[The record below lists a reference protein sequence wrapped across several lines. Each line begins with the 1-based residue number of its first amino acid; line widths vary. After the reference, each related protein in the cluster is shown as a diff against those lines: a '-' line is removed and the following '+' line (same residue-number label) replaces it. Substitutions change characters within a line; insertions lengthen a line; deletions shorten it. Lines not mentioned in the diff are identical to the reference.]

1 MVKEQLT
8 DILRKSLSALADEGF
23 LSTYANS
30 DSSIEP
36 QIEVPKDSNH
46 GDFASNIALVLASA
60 EKKNPRQVAERIVA
74 SVGES
79 ADFIE
84 KMEVA
89 GPGFINFSL
98 KDAFWHNRLARAIA
112 EGATFGDVDVGRG
125 VRVQVEFVSANPTG
139 PLHVGHARGAAV
151 GDALA
156 AILSAAG
163 YDVQREYYINDAGV
177 QMETLGKSVYA
188 RYREHFGVDFVY
200 LDTYYQGE
208 YIGEIARKI
217 ASEQGGKF
225 LQVPDEEAIPF
236 FTDFASGDI
245 LAGIK
250 QDLSDFG
257 IEYDVWFSEKSLY
270 EPGPDGTTQ
279 VDVYI
284 EEFTRRKLV
293 FEKEGALWFNT
304 TDYGDDKDRVVIK
317 SDGEKTYLASD
328 IAYHQNKY
336 DRGFDRVINIWGAD
350 HHGYVV
356 RMQAAVRALG
366 RSEGDLVLILV
377 QLVSLVR
384 GGKPISMSTR
394 AGRYVTLR
402 ELLDEVGSDAVR
414 YFMLM
419 RSYDAQFDFD
429 LDLAT
434 TRSQENP
441 VFYVQYSHARISS
454 IFRQAAEQDIATDGW
469 SEADLA
475 RLVLPEEIALIK
487 KVLDFPDLVT
497 EAACDLAPHKVTFFL
512 FDLASLFHSY
522 YNHHRVITEDLPLTR
537 ARLALVGMI
546 RTVVAR
552 GLGLLGISAPEKM

>member
-1 MVKEQLT
+1 
-8 DILRKSLSALADEGF
+8 LSALADEGF
-23 LSTYANS
+23 LSTYRDS
-30 DSSIEP
+30 GSSIEP

-60 EKKNPRQVAERIVA
+60 EKKSPRQVAERIVEGIGQ
-74 SVGES
+74 ST
-79 ADFIE
+79 DFIE

-98 KDAFWHNRLARAIA
+98 KDSFWQGRLARAVA
-112 EGATFGDVDVGRG
+112 EGEAFGDSDMGSG

-156 AILSAAG
+156 SLLEAAG
-163 YDVQREYYINDAGV
+163 HDVQREYYINDAGV

-188 RYREHFGVDFVY
+188 RYREHYGKDFVY

-217 ASEQGGKF
+217 AEDEGERF
-225 LQVPDEEAIPF
+225 LETPEEETIPF
-236 FTDFASGDI
+236 FTDFASRDI
-245 LAGIK
+245 LSGIEK
-250 QDLSDFG
+250 DLSDFG

-270 EPGPDGTTQ
+270 EPDADGRSR
-279 VDVYI
+279 VDTYI
-284 EEFTRRKLV
+284 EDFTRRQLV

-356 RMQAAVRALG
+356 RMLAAVRALG

-377 QLVSLVR
+377 QLVSLIR

-402 ELLDEVGSDAVR
+402 ELLDEVGPDAMR

-419 RSYDAQFDFD
+419 RSYDAQLDFD

-441 VFYVQYSHARISS
+441 VFYVQYAHARISS
-454 IFRQAAEQDIATDGW
+454 IQNQATEQDIAID
-469 SEADLA
+469 ECPEPDLA
-475 RLVLPEEIALIK
+475 RLVLPEEITIIK
-487 KVLDFPDLVT
+487 KILDFPGLVE
-497 EAACDLAPHKVTFFL
+497 EAARDLAPHKVTFYL

-537 ARLALVGMI
+537 ARLALIGMI
-546 RTVVAR
+546 KTVVAR

>member
-23 LSTYANS
+23 LPTYTYS
-30 DSSIEP
+30 DSTIEP
-36 QIEVPKDSNH
+36 QIEVPKDSTH

-74 SVGES
+74 SVNEA

-98 KDAFWHNRLARAIA
+98 KDSFWHRRLANAIA
-112 EGATFGDVDVGRG
+112 EGETFGDSDMGRG

-151 GDALA
+151 GDSLA
-156 AILSAAG
+156 AVLEAAG
-163 YDVQREYYINDAGV
+163 FDVQREYYINDAGV

-188 RYREHFGVDFVY
+188 RYREHFGKDFVY

-208 YIGEIARKI
+208 YIGEIAQKI
-217 ASEQGGKF
+217 ASEQGERF
-225 LQVPDEEAIPF
+225 LQMPEEEAIPF
-236 FTDFASGDI
+236 FTNFASQNI
-245 LAGIK
+245 LSGIK

-270 EPGPDGTTQ
+270 ECEADGTSQ
-279 VDVYI
+279 VDAYI
-284 EEFTRRKLV
+284 EEFTRRGLV

-304 TDYGDDKDRVVIK
+304 IDYGDDKDRVVIK

-356 RMQAAVRALG
+356 RMQAAIRALG
-366 RSEGDLVLILV
+366 RNEGDLVMILV

-394 AGRYVTLR
+394 AGQFVTLR
-402 ELLDEVGSDAVR
+402 QLLDEVGSDAVR

-419 RSYDAQFDFD
+419 RSYDAHFDFD

-441 VFYVQYSHARISS
+441 VFYVQYSHARICS
-454 IFRQAAEQDIATDGW
+454 ILRQANEQDISTDEC
-469 SEADLA
+469 SDDDLA

-487 KVLDFPDLVT
+487 KILYFPDLVE
-497 EAACDLAPHKVTFFL
+497 EAARDLAPHKITFFL

-522 YNHHRVITEDLPLTR
+522 YNHHRVITENLPLTR
-537 ARLALVGMI
+537 GRLALGGMI
-546 RTVVAR
+546 KTVVAR

>member
-23 LSTYANS
+23 LSTYTDS
-30 DSSIEP
+30 DSSTEP

-60 EKKNPRQVAERIVA
+60 EKKNPRQVAERIIA
-74 SVGES
+74 RVGES

-84 KMEVA
+84 TMEVA

-98 KDAFWHNRLARAIA
+98 KDSFWHHRLARAIA
-112 EGATFGDVDVGRG
+112 DGETFGDSDVGGG

-156 AILSAAG
+156 AILEAAG

-188 RYREHFGVDFVY
+188 RYREHFGKDFVY
-200 LDTYYQGE
+200 LDNYYQGE

-217 ASEQGGKF
+217 ASEHKERF
-225 LQVPDEEAIPF
+225 LEVPEEEAIPF
-236 FTDFASGDI
+236 FTDFASTDI
-245 LAGIK
+245 LSGIK

-270 EPGPDGTTQ
+270 DHEADGTSQ
-279 VDVYI
+279 VDAYI
-284 EEFTRRKLV
+284 DEFVRRQLV
-293 FEKEGALWFNT
+293 FERDGALWFNT
-304 TDYGDDKDRVVIK
+304 TDYGDDKDRVIIK

-366 RSEGDLVLILV
+366 RNEGDLVLILV
-377 QLVSLVR
+377 QLVSLIR
-384 GGKPISMSTR
+384 GGKLISMSTR
-394 AGRYVTLR
+394 AGQFVTLR
-402 ELLDEVGSDAVR
+402 ELLDEVGPDAMR

-454 IFRQAAEQDIATDGW
+454 ILRQATEQDISTGEF
-469 SEADLA
+469 SKKDLA
-475 RLVLPEEIALIK
+475 RLELPEEIALIK
-487 KVLDFPDLVT
+487 KVLDFPGLVE
-497 EAACDLAPHKVTFFL
+497 EAARDLAPHKVTFYL

-537 ARLALVGMI
+537 ARLALIGMI
-546 RTVVAR
+546 RIVVAR

>member
-1 MVKEQLT
+1 LVKEQLT

-23 LSTYANS
+23 LSTYTDS

-36 QIEVPKDSNH
+36 QIEVPKDTNH
-46 GDFASNIALVLASA
+46 GDFASNIALVLAST

-74 SVGES
+74 SIGES

-98 KDAFWHNRLARAIA
+98 KDSYWHHRLARAVA
-112 EGATFGDVDVGRG
+112 EGETFGDSDVGRG

-156 AILSAAG
+156 AILGAAG
-163 YDVQREYYINDAGV
+163 FDVQREYYINDAGV

-188 RYREHFGVDFVY
+188 RYREHFGRDFVY
-200 LDTYYQGE
+200 CDNYYQGE
-208 YIGEIARKI
+208 YIREIAQNI
-217 ASEQGGKF
+217 ASEHGERF
-225 LQVPDEEAIPF
+225 LESPEEEAIPF
-236 FTDFASGDI
+236 FTDFASRDI
-245 LAGIK
+245 LSGIER
-250 QDLSDFG
+250 DLLDFG

-270 EPGPDGTTQ
+270 AQDADGTSQ
-279 VDVYI
+279 VDAYI
-284 EEFTRRKLV
+284 EDFTSRKLV
-293 FEKEGALWFNT
+293 FEKDGAVWFNT

-356 RMQAAVRALG
+356 RMLAAVRALG

-384 GGKPISMSTR
+384 GAKPISMSTR
-394 AGRYVTLR
+394 AGQFVTLR
-402 ELLDEVGSDAVR
+402 ELLDEVGPDAMR

-419 RSYDAQFDFD
+419 RSYDAQLDFD

-454 IFRQAAEQDIATDGW
+454 ILRQAAEQDIPVGDCT
-469 SEADLA
+469 EEDLA
-475 RLVLPEEIALIK
+475 RLALPEEIALVK
-487 KVLDFPDLVT
+487 KILDFPDLVK
-497 EAACDLAPHKVTFFL
+497 EAANDLAPHKVTFYL